1 MGPLPP
7 RYVVIVLCVL
17 ALCAPALCKRADAAH
32 IKRVLSTP
40 VPAVI
45 TLSVIRA
52 EQAARY
58 LRALY
63 PHARIVVDAQA
74 NTLIVQASSDEIAA
88 MRQLAA
94 GIDAKSPLTPLTQSF
109 SLHRSDARVLAGRL
123 KAIYPNTR
131 FEALSA
137 RTLLVSA
144 SSADLQQVQ
153 SVIAAIDAPPAT
165 PAPAAASPPPDTEA
179 VRIYQAPPRTVAR
192 EVAGAV
198 HGLRVAVAGNGIIL
212 AGSPDLVQ
220 RAKDVIAVL
229 DAPPAGTR
237 YTAVYRIKTLDAKSV
252 ADLLARSFPDVKVS
266 VDEEI
271 NALSVYATAAEQR
284 RIAEGIAQLDTPVTT
299 SGGTT
304 VSGAPASGGG
314 GPAQVY
320 TLKYALPG
328 QGGGP
333 STSASDLATMVTQT
347 LGSQAPDLHIT
358 AAPSSTQLILT
369 GNPYSIKLAR
379 DLLGVLDVPQQ
390 LVVLD
395 TEILEMDE
403 NTAKNLGIQ
412 LQNAV
417 GGPFAF
423 GTIFS
428 EMPPSPNPITGI
440 TPPLRSLMPLT
451 RTALSFAAILN
462 LAIEHGTARVLADP
476 RITTLSGHTA
486 TIRAGDNISIQLQAG
501 GGPGTIAPRK
511 SKPFGPASRW
521 TLRPSSTTATSSPCS
536 CIRS

>member
-1 MGPLPP
+1 LAHV
-7 RYVVIVLCVL
+7 RYIWVVFTLL
-17 ALCAPALCKRADAAH
+17 ALCTTAFSSRADAAH
-32 IKRVLSTP
+32 AKRALPTP

-52 EQAARY
+52 DQAARY

-74 NTLIVQASSDEIAA
+74 NTLIVEASPDEVTA

-94 GIDAKSPLTPLTQSF
+94 AIDTKSPLTPLTQSF
-109 SLHRSDARVLAGRL
+109 SLHRSDARALAGRL
-123 KAIYPNTR
+123 KAIYPNAR

-153 SVIAAIDAPPAT
+153 SVIAAIDAPPST
-165 PAPAAASPPPDTEA
+165 PAPAAATPPPDTEA